1 MKKDKKSKEQL
12 IKELQQRIAEL
23 ETADTERM
31 RAEDIL
37 HKSEERFRTL
47 TENTSDWIWEVD
59 QSLVFTYTSPKIK
72 DLLGYEPH
80 EIIGKTPFDLMP
92 EHEAKRISEISR
104 SILASRKPFTSLEN
118 INLHKDGH
126 QVIIETSGV
135 PIFDKNGD
143 FSGYRGIDRDITGR
157 KRTEVALQEIES
169 RLHTL
174 SDNLPDG
181 IVYQIDSGEDGQQ
194 RRFSYLSAGVE
205 RLHGIT
211 VKEALNNT
219 MSIYDQI
226 IQEDRVRLAQEE
238 AYAFSNMIPFSSEV
252 RLKLPSGETRWRFF
266 TSAPRRLHNNHIVW
280 DGIEIDIT
288 TRKQAEESL
297 RESEE
302 KYRLLFENSSDAIFV
317 AQDEMI
323 KFSNRQLSLL
333 TGYSTEELS
342 SKSFRHFIHPEDRV
356 MVVEMHRER
365 LQGQNVPSA
374 YSFRVVR
381 KSGEIRWVE
390 VNTVTIAWE
399 ERPATL
405 AFLRDITERKMNDE
419 ILQEKERE
427 LEMKASNL
435 EEVNTALNVLLKKRD
450 EDRIELEEKISL
462 NIRELVLPYL
472 KKIQKIGLDERQN
485 AYAVIMESYLNDIV
499 SSFSHRLSSAYLNF
513 TPSEINVANLVKQ
526 GRSNKEIAELLN
538 ISVRTAAFHR
548 ERIRKKLGIK
558 NHKTNLKSY
567 LSSIN

>member
-365 LQGQNVPSA
+365 LQGPNVPSA

>member
-1 MKKDKKSKEQL
+1 MKKDKKTKEQL
-12 IKELQQRIAEL
+12 IKELRQRIAEM
-23 ETADTERM
+23 ETANTERI
-31 RAEDIL
+31 RAE
-37 HKSEERFRTL
+37 K
-47 TENTSDWIWEVD
+47 
-59 QSLVFTYTSPKIK
+59 
-72 DLLGYEPH
+72 
-80 EIIGKTPFDLMP
+80 
-92 EHEAKRISEISR
+92 
-104 SILASRKPFTSLEN
+104 
-118 INLHKDGH
+118 
-126 QVIIETSGV
+126 
-135 PIFDKNGD
+135 
-143 FSGYRGIDRDITGR
+143 
-157 KRTEVALQEIES
+157 ALQEIES
-169 RLHTL
+169 RLRTL

-211 VKEALNNT
+211 VKEALNDA
-219 MSIYDQI
+219 MSIYGQI
-226 IQEDRVRLAQEE
+226 IAEDRVRLAQEE
-238 AYAFSNMIPFSSEV
+238 AYAFSNMIPFSTEV

-266 TSAPRRLHNNHIVW
+266 ASAPRRLHNNHIVW

-288 TRKQAEESL
+288 ARKQAEESL
-297 RESEE
+297 RNSEE

-323 KFSNRQLSLL
+323 KFPNSQLSLL
-333 TGYSTEELS
+333 TGYSAEELS
-342 SKSFRHFIHPEDRV
+342 SKSFRHFIHPEDRA
-356 MVVEMHRER
+356 MVVERHRGR
-365 LQGQNVPSA
+365 LQGQHVPSA
-374 YSFRVVR
+374 YSFRVIR
-381 KSGEIRWVE
+381 KSGGMRWVE
-390 VNTVTIAWE
+390 VNTVTITWD

-405 AFLRDITERKMNDE
+405 AFLRDITERKMNEE

-435 EEVNTALNVLLKKRD
+435 EEINTALNVLLKKRD

-499 SSFSHRLSSAYLNF
+499 SSFSYRLSSAYLNL

-538 ISVRTAAFHR
+538 ISARTAAFHR

-567 LSSIN
+567 LSSLN